1 MLRAG
6 TTRQYG
12 QALCAPGLSR
22 MTWEEL
28 GSIGE
33 IVSAIA
39 VLITLVYLSYQL
51 RTSNRL
57 ESAKHLDVHMDR
69 IRDFRMRLAENTEL
83 SEIWHKGNSNQNH
96 TVEESERFA
105 HLAYTYIFIWRDAFE
120 RARILKGIAD
130 PDRYV
135 DGILYW
141 LNLWPGLREYWD
153 ETMGK
158 AKGPYPDAVNKRIKS
173 QDA

>member
-1 MLRAG
+1 
-6 TTRQYG
+6 
-12 QALCAPGLSR
+12 

-39 VLITLVYLSYQL
+39 VLITLVYLSYQI

-69 IRDFRMRLAENTEL
+69 IRDFRMRLGENAEA
-83 SEIWHKGNSNQNH
+83 SAIWHKGNSGQDL
-96 TVEESERFA
+96 TSEESERFS

-120 RARILKGIAD
+120 RTRILKGIAD
-130 PDRYV
+130 PERYV
-135 DGILYW
+135 DGLLFW
-141 LNLWPGLREYWD
+141 LDKWPGLRSYWD

-158 AKGPYPDAVNKRIKS
+158 ASGPYPDAVNARLGS
-173 QDA
+173 RGT